1 MNQAKCGDKVKVD
14 IDVFLENGT
23 KFVSSGDDEPLEFTI
38 GKGEVI
44 SGFENAVIG
53 MEVGEEK
60 TVKVPPEESFGQRY
74 EELVVDVNRND
85 IPEHFT
91 LVIGEQLQIRLKGS
105 DPIKAT
111 VVDMSEDTVTLDGNH
126 PLAGY
131 TLTYN
136 ILLVAIK

>member
-1 MNQAKCGDKVKVD
+1 MNQAKCGDRVKVH
-14 IDVFLENGT
+14 INVFLENGT

-44 SGFENAVIG
+44 SGFESAVIG

-60 TVKVPPEESFGQRY
+60 TVKVPPEEAFGQRY
-74 EELVVDVNRND
+74 EEFVVDVNRND

-91 LVIGEQLQIRLKGS
+91 LVIGEQLKIRLKGS
-105 DPIKAT
+105 DPIKVT

-136 ILLVAIK
+136 IVLVAIK